1 MIIRNQKKVI
11 TVVFAILALL
21 TILWIIPDIRLAVKS
36 RLIFRDKSYENAD
49 PVMIQKFGGIPV
61 EEKALKIE
69 SMVTPSEE
77 QLPPQELLKMPSKE
91 PSKKNTDFSGIMPE
105 MTDQTAKEK
114 LGRAS
119 WSYFHTLLAR
129 YPENP
134 TPEAQKKLREFLYLY
149 AELYP
154 CGECSYHFVKMLE
167 KHPPQVS
174 GRKAAAM
181 WGCDI
186 HNRVNE
192 YLKKPIYD
200 CSNIL
205 EDYDCGCGDAE
216 EEEAAE
222 VDVEEEEA
230 AEVDVEDGADV

>member
-1 MIIRNQKKVI
+1 MIIRNQKKLL
-11 TVVFAILALL
+11 TVVFAVLVTL
-21 TILWIIPDIRLAVKS
+21 TILLIIPDVRLAIKS
-36 RLIFRDKSYENAD
+36 RLILRDKSYENAD
-49 PVMIQKFGGIPV
+49 PVMIQKFGNLPV
-61 EEKALKIE
+61 EGKALKVE
-69 SMVTPSEE
+69 SMVTLSEE
-77 QLPPQELLKMPSKE
+77 QQPLPPQEPLKIPSKE
-91 PSKKNTDFSGIMPE
+91 TSKKNTDFSAIMPE
-105 MTDQTAKEK
+105 MTDQTAKQK

-119 WSYFHTLLAR
+119 WTYFHTLLAR

-167 KHPPQVS
+167 KYPPQVS

-216 EEEAAE
+216 EEEAEAE
-222 VDVEEEEA
+222 GVTEMDVEA
-230 AEVDVEDGADV
+230 GADV